1 MSSPTSLRIP
11 EKTKQRIKAAAR
23 RRGVS
28 MNEFMI
34 EAALKEAVRP
44 DWEKFFTEHPPVA
57 LPADARRDLSE
68 HEGFGS

>member
-1 MSSPTSLRIP
+1 
-11 EKTKQRIKAAAR
+11 
-23 RRGVS
+23 